1 MDADA
6 EQEEVVGNMTFV
18 GIDLV
23 PGADPRAVHT
33 ELRDAILSWDTLG
46 YPPFEYRG
54 PVRPAE
60 IVNVRSMRAVP
71 LVVGGL
77 LAASAAVGLAVSV
90 LVSVRARRR
99 ELGILRALGFTGRQV
114 GNSVRVQ
121 VLATMLAA
129 LVIGVPL
136 GLAAGRVV
144 WRLFASQLGV
154 ATEPSLPG
162 GWIAATVLVSLL
174 MAIVVAALPARAA
187 ARIVPAAVLRQE

>member
-1 MDADA
+1 M
-6 EQEEVVGNMTFV
+6 
-18 GIDLV
+18 
-23 PGADPRAVHT
+23 
-33 ELRDAILSWDTLG
+33 LSWDTQG
-46 YPPFEYRG
+46 FPPDEYRG

-129 LVIGVPL
+129 LVVGLPL
-136 GLAAGRVV
+136 GVAAGRVV

-154 ATEPSLPG
+154 ATEPSVPG
-162 GWIAATVLVSLL
+162 GWIAVTVLGSVVL
-174 MAIVVAALPARAA
+174 AIVVAALPARAA